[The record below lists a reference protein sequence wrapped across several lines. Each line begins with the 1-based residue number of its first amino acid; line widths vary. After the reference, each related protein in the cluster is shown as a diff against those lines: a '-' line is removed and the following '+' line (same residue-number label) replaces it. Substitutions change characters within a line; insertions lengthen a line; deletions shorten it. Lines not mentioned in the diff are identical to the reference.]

1 MFYMNKQIIVIQSV
15 HINLQ
20 KLNQVV
26 SPHLKLK
33 NWQKE
38 PGKKCEK
45 VLKNEHNNITLI

>member
-1 MFYMNKQIIVIQSV
+1 MNKQIIVIQSV

-20 KLNQVV
+20 KLNQAV

-38 PGKKCEK
+38 SEKKCEK